1 MRVTQEHDMTLPTT
15 DILLKP
21 LKKRP
26 TSPMK
31 QRYLAIPAAIFLA
44 LTGCEALGPAAV
56 KKTQLPANLRIEPI
70 NKPSDSRPI
79 ESEPLAAAPHRPA
92 EYYPAKGNLL
102 GHAGATIASA
112 PASVAKKIGKY
123 TLNFDDADLNEVA
136 KTILDEA
143 LKINYV
149 ISPKVTGRVTLQTT
163 RPLTDDELLPTLEM
177 LLKLNSAVLIKD
189 HAMYR
194 IEPEASAT
202 VNAPG
207 ASIAGDGRAIPPGYR
222 LQVIPLRFIG
232 AQEMQKVLEPMM
244 PAKSI
249 LKVDVA
255 RNMLLLAGSSDELA
269 SVLDTVQLFDV
280 DFMRGMSV
288 GLFPI
293 ANAEPELIAMELEKV
308 MGDTAK
314 GPLAG
319 LLRLMPIERLNAV
332 LAITAQPRYLEEI
345 ASWIGRLDRYSP
357 NRNGG
362 VHVYRVQ
369 NVDAVELAKTLSN
382 IFGGG
387 SGSSNPS
394 LRPGSQG
401 SQIGATSAD
410 TPGAGGSGFS
420 NSNGDMG
427 SNTSGDLGL
436 GSSSGSMASTMGAN
450 YESGSGGSSGS
461 SSMGGSSG
469 GMGGSSSSGSGGL
482 DGGFGSSGGGMGG
495 MGGMGG
501 GIGRGTSASR
511 NRGSV
516 ATNLSRA
523 RIVADP
529 TNNALIITAK
539 AQDYKEIESVIKELD
554 VMPYQVLV
562 DATIAEVALTD
573 ELKFGIKWYFQQG
586 SNAEGLK
593 GVISDSVMNNVTEGL
608 KGYAFS
614 YSLVALGKDV
624 RVLLQAQADKGKV
637 NMLASPSLM
646 VLNNQE
652 ASMRVGD
659 QVPILTGQYGNF
671 TGGSTTVTGNPV
683 YSSFNS
689 VQYRDTGVLLNVR
702 PRVNAG
708 GLVTLD
714 IIQSVS
720 NVDKSQQSKEI
731 NSPTIS
737 QRQIKSS
744 VAVKNG
750 ETLVLG
756 GLIREDNAISRSGIP
771 LLMELPWLGDFFSGT
786 NMAALK
792 RELVVLL
799 TPRIVDSELKSREV
813 SNEFRRKLTGLY
825 EDQPLA
831 PRADSN
837 ASGMQPQ

>member
-1 MRVTQEHDMTLPTT
+1 
-15 DILLKP
+15 
-21 LKKRP
+21 
-26 TSPMK
+26 MK

-79 ESEPLAAAPHRPA
+79 ESEPLTAAPHRAA

-112 PASVAKKIGKY
+112 PAAVAKKVGKY

-189 HAMYR
+189 HSMYR

-207 ASIAGDGRAIPPGYR
+207 ASVVGSGQSIPPGYR
-222 LQVIPLRFIG
+222 LQVVPLRFIG

-255 RNMLLLAGSSDELA
+255 RNMLLLAGSSDELG

-387 SGSSNPS
+387 NGSSNPS

-401 SQIGATSAD
+401 SQIGASSMD

-427 SNTSGDLGL
+427 SNTTGDLGL
-436 GSSSGSMASTMGAN
+436 GSSSGSMASTMGGN
-450 YESGSGGSSGS
+450 YESGSTGSTGSSLGSSGNS
-461 SSMGGSSG
+461 LGGG
-469 GMGGSSSSGSGGL
+469 SSSGSGGL

-495 MGGMGG
+495 MGG
-501 GIGRGTSASR
+501 GIGRGTSGSR

-516 ATNLSRA
+516 ATNLGRA

-539 AQDYKEIESVIKELD
+539 AQDYKEIESVVKELD

-573 ELKFGIKWYFQQG
+573 ELKFGLKWYFQQG

-593 GVISDSVMNNVTEGL
+593 NVIGDNVMNNITEGL

-756 GLIREDNAISRSGIP
+756 GLIRDDNAISRSGIP
-771 LLMELPWLGDFFSGT
+771 LLMELPWLGDLFSGT

-799 TPRIVDSELKSREV
+799 TPRIVDSELKGREV

-825 EDQPLA
+825 EDQPSNT
-831 PRADSN
+831 PRPDSN
-837 ASGMQPQ
+837 LSGMQPQ